1 METTTTTPST
11 AKIALK
17 AGLVTALAMIVYSV
31 ILNLSGVSQS
41 SALHYLSILLLIG
54 GLVYAM
60 RDFKEQNRGFMT
72 FGQGLGVGTLTSAV
86 SGLLSSLFS
95 TFYIKYIDP
104 TLLQRTMDEQRE
116 QMENRGMSDSQ
127 IDQAMEMAE
136 RMSGFSFLFGTI
148 AAVFFGF
155 LLSLV
160 IAAILKRNQDIF
172 DA

>member
-1 METTTTTPST
+1 
-11 AKIALK
+11 
-17 AGLVTALAMIVYSV
+17 
-31 ILNLSGVSQS
+31 
-41 SALHYLSILLLIG
+41 
-54 GLVYAM
+54 
-60 RDFKEQNRGFMT
+60 
-72 FGQGLGVGTLTSAV
+72 
-86 SGLLSSLFS
+86 
-95 TFYIKYIDP
+95 
-104 TLLQRTMDEQRE
+104 MDEQRE

-136 RMSGFSFLFGTI
+136 RMSGFSFLFGTL